1 MDFTAWQKA
10 IEQELDKTGF
20 TAEPKTLYEPAR
32 YILALGGKRLRPI
45 LTLLACGL
53 YAEAKK
59 AMPQAVAVEVF
70 HNFTLMHDDIMDAA
84 PLRRGQPTVH
94 HKWNVNTAILSG
106 DAMLVKAYQ
115 LLANC
120 DAEHLPALLK
130 VFSQTAIEV
139 CEGQQLDMDFE
150 TQPSVSEEEYIRM
163 IQLKTSV
170 LLGCALQM
178 GAIVGGA
185 NAQDAANL
193 YRFGLLMGTSF
204 QIKDDVLDCFGNP
217 EKVGKQVGGDIISNK
232 KTLLLIHALK
242 TAKGADAENLQK
254 WLVARTFNPL
264 EKVEAIKSI
273 YQNNGTDAYAQ
284 AQINAYYK
292 QAIRH
297 LGALSLAPEK
307 VKPLYDFAAWL
318 LHREA

>member
-10 IEQELDKTGF
+10 IEQELEKTGLN
-20 TAEPKTLYEPAR
+20 AKPNSLYEPAR

-53 YAEAKK
+53 YADAKK

-70 HNFTLMHDDIMDAA
+70 HNFTLMHDDIMDEA

-94 HKWNVNTAILSG
+94 QKWNVNTAILSG

-120 DAEHLPALLK
+120 DAEQLPTLLK
-130 VFSQTAIEV
+130 VFSQTAIGV

-150 TQPSVSEEEYIRM
+150 TLPNVSEEEYIQM

-185 NAQDAANL
+185 NAQDAAHL
-193 YRFGLLMGTSF
+193 YQFGLLMGTSF

-217 EKVGKQVGGDIISNK
+217 KKVGKQLGGDIISNK

-242 TAKGADAENLQK
+242 NAKGAEAEILQK
-254 WLVARTFNPL
+254 WMTARTFNSA
-264 EKVEAIKSI
+264 EKVEAVKAI
-273 YQNNGTDAYAQ
+273 YRNVGTDAYAQ
-284 AQINAYYK
+284 TQINGYYQ
-292 QAIRH
+292 QAIQH
-297 LGALSLAPEK
+297 LDALSLAPEK
-307 VKPLYDFAAWL
+307 AKPLHDFAAWL

>member
-10 IEQELDKTGF
+10 IEQELGKTGF
-20 TAEPKTLYEPAR
+20 EAQPQSLYEPAR
-32 YILALGGKRLRPI
+32 YILTLGGKRLRPI

-53 YAEAKK
+53 YADAKK

-70 HNFTLMHDDIMDAA
+70 HNFTLMHDDIMDHA
-84 PLRRGQPTVH
+84 PLRRGHQTVH
-94 HKWNVNTAILSG
+94 QKWNVSTAILSG

-115 LLANC
+115 LLADC

-150 TQPSVSEEEYIRM
+150 TKPVVSEEEYIRM

-170 LLGCALQM
+170 LLGCALQL

-185 NAQDAANL
+185 NDADAAHL
-193 YRFGLLMGTSF
+193 YQFGVLMGTSF
-204 QIKDDVLDCFGNP
+204 QIKDDLLDCFGNP
-217 EKVGKQVGGDIISNK
+217 GKVGKQVGGDIISNK

-242 TAKGADAENLQK
+242 NAKGADAENLQK
-254 WLVARTFNPL
+254 WLVAKNVNAAQ
-264 EKVEAIKSI
+264 KVEAVKAI
-273 YQNNGTDAYAQ
+273 YRNVGTEAYAQ
-284 AQINAYYK
+284 AQINAYYN

-297 LGALSLAPEK
+297 LEALSLTPEK
-307 VKPLYDFAAWL
+307 AKPLYDFAAWL
-318 LHREA
+318 QQREA